1 VSAPANIRQLIAAQR
16 RAQSGRLQLAAVAA
30 AVVSVA
36 AVGLL
41 GLSGWFITGAA
52 FAGVAGLVAVQAFN
66 YMMPS
71 AIIRLLAIL
80 RTGARYVE
88 RVSGHEAAL
97 KALARLRPQL
107 FDAIASGSAERALSL
122 SSGEVSARLVQDV
135 DAVQILFVRRSAPWG
150 LGAGAATAVVLAA
163 LATPL
168 AGLAL
173 FFAMGLACIGG
184 LVLAR
189 WLADPAG
196 RAAQTAVGAL
206 KDRLSALE
214 AAAPE
219 LKAYD
224 LDDWAIAES
233 IQAAAAYDEA
243 QVALVRAGGWIA
255 AWQTLAT
262 AIAVAAVV
270 PATSGAPLA
279 MTALAVLA
287 AVMGVESAGGLIG
300 ALHQNGGAVEAL
312 QRLDAMTPPP
322 DEASV
327 GKPEG
332 ETLRWRTLDLETTPP
347 FRLGLYGPSGAGKT
361 TLIERTMGLR
371 EALHDEVFIG
381 ATDAADIAGRDRRA
395 LFAYA
400 AQDVRLLDGTIRQN
414 LLMAGPADDDT
425 LWRALDDAVLGDRIR
440 AEPLGLDA
448 HVGANGERL
457 SGGERRRLGLARAYL
472 RDAPWLVL
480 DEPTAGLDPV
490 TENRVLVALQRR
502 LSEREQ
508 GLIVISHK
516 PHPMGLCDQRIHVKG
531 IDAQGHVHLSVT
543 SNNTPGESPQATGIN
558 KPHLLERQ
566 HLDQAE

>member
-1 VSAPANIRQLIAAQR
+1 VSARTGIRQLIAAQH
-16 RAQSGRLQLAAVAA
+16 RAQSARLRLAALG
-30 AVVSVA
+30 AVVVSIA

-52 FAGVAGLVAVQAFN
+52 FAGAAGLVAVQAFN
-66 YMMPS
+66 YMTPS

-88 RVSGHEAAL
+88 RVASHEAAL
-97 KALARLRPQL
+97 KALARLRPQM
-107 FDAIASGSAERALSL
+107 FEAITAGPAERALSL

-135 DAVQILFVRRSAPWG
+135 DAVQILFVRRSVPWG
-150 LGAGAATAVVLAA
+150 LGAGAMTAILLAGLAA
-163 LATPL
+163 PL
-168 AGLAL
+168 AGLVL
-173 FFAMGLACIGG
+173 FLAMVVACVGG
-184 LVLAR
+184 FIIAR
-189 WLADPAG
+189 RLADPAG
-196 RAAQTAVGAL
+196 RAAQIAVGAL

-233 IQAAAAYDEA
+233 MQSAAACDQAH
-243 QVALVRAGGWIA
+243 VALAKAGGWMA
-255 AWQTLAT
+255 AWQALAT
-262 AIAVAAVV
+262 AIAVATVV

-287 AVMGVESAGGLIG
+287 AVMGVESAGGLVG
-300 ALHQNGGAVEAL
+300 ALHQNGAAVEAL

-322 DEASV
+322 VEAAV
-327 GKPEG
+327 GTPEG
-332 ETLRWRTLDLETTPP
+332 DALHWRTLDLEIAPP

-361 TLIERTMGLR
+361 TLIERIMGLR
-371 EALHDEVFIG
+371 DAVPDEVEIG
-381 ATDAADIAGRDRRA
+381 SVDAAGVPGKRRRA

-414 LLMAGPADDDT
+414 LLMAGPADDDV
-425 LWRALDDAVLGDRIR
+425 LWHALDDAALGDRIR

-480 DEPTAGLDPV
+480 DEPTAGLDAV
-490 TENRVLVALQRR
+490 TEDRVLSALQRR
-502 LSEREQ
+502 LTDRSQ
-508 GLIVISHK
+508 GLILVSHK
-516 PHPMGLCDQRIHVKG
+516 PGPMGLCDERLQVHGVNTDGRINLTL
-531 IDAQGHVHLSVT
+531 QPRLS
-543 SNNTPGESPQATGIN
+543 GA
-558 KPHLLERQ
+558 
-566 HLDQAE
+566 